1 MKNVP
6 CKKNDEEDL
15 FTVLKKQKENPIIK
29 KKFTLLSETNVP
41 EPEYFETQVPA
52 KENGYLTVL
61 KNVPFLLVM
70 LGNFPAIMGL
80 YIPYIFLPGVRV
92 SFVNSKTYIFIFSRL
107 RNKEA

>member
-1 MKNVP
+1 MKNI
-6 CKKNDEEDL
+6 
-15 FTVLKKQKENPIIK
+15 PIIK

-52 KENGYLTVL
+52 KENGYLRVL

-80 YIPYIFLPGVRV
+80 YIPYIFLPGVR
-92 SFVNSKTYIFIFSRL
+92 L
-107 RNKEA
+107 AL

>member
-15 FTVLKKQKENPIIK
+15 FAVIKKQNENPILK
-29 KKFTLLSETNVP
+29 KKLTFISETNIP
-41 EPEYFETQVPA
+41 EPEYIETQVPA
-52 KENGYLTVL
+52 KKNGYLTVL

-92 SFVNSKTYIFIFSRL
+92 SFVNS
-107 RNKEA
+107 

>member
-1 MKNVP
+1 MKSVP
-6 CKKNDEEDL
+6 YKKKDEEDL

-29 KKFTLLSETNVP
+29 KKLTFLSESNVP
-41 EPEYFETQVPA
+41 EPEYNETDVSA
-52 KENGYLTVL
+52 KENGYKTVL

-92 SFVNSKTYIFIFSRL
+92 SFVNS
-107 RNKEA
+107 

>member
-29 KKFTLLSETNVP
+29 KKLTFISETNIP
-41 EPEYFETQVPA
+41 ELEYIETQVPA
-52 KENGYLTVL
+52 KKNGYLTVL

-92 SFVNSKTYIFIFSRL
+92 SIVNSQ
-107 RNKEA
+107 